1 MNTTRA
7 RRTVHHIS
15 FQLSVDNATPSGE
28 QVTNVSGVI
37 SPFHCKKSPLPR
49 SSTLVQVQR
58 NSSRV
63 RRRSPLCHDV
73 LEFMLD
79 GASMSSQESLD
90 VTESCDSQRCNQVA
104 SLEPHTSEPLGCQQF
119 EANSMDISDNDESGS
134 DVSGDEDS
142 DEGFDGQC
150 DGMSLTATSE
160 STAEC
165 SRSQSHRSSKSNSS
179 NSSYGS
185 STSSES
191 ALTWWRRHFK
201 SKPKTQPPAA
211 DFTNSLLRRSTVS
224 AHASRPRPASTAGNT
239 PILTKL
245 KRSVSSKSATRLL
258 PTSASKQAHAAADTA
273 QQQSKLAR
281 ASFISGSLLSRSK
294 TTKASEIM
302 PVPAPAALA
311 KSALS
316 ASSNETRSKSNM
328 PAQTHSDS
336 IPEDTF
342 VSRWTMLKCKGMEN
356 LHVVSVPARCESL
369 NHKDAFLFYP
379 CLFHSLDAAQ
389 YAAEALNIS
398 AADTANNTLTAKP
411 ACGTK
416 RVHGGTLLAQEYNR
430 RKSVYSLASRTIYI
444 WLGAHASAIKR
455 DAITRVAMEIRDK
468 ELMSKA
474 AIVVVDESAAANSA
488 RKQFFAQL
496 HRAET
501 GAGHMLTDELSA
513 MCSRITPLSRAGD
526 DMDFEKAL
534 QRRKVMYGFWEAIP
548 PATIIAADTYVNAA
562 ALQKVPAGGA
572 IILDTWSDVFI
583 WWRNEPCNPA
593 VRRCA
598 VNFANML
605 VKDAS
610 IPPRPQSASV
620 WYEVQGFEHV
630 IFKTKFPDWPFVFAS
645 SMGAA
650 EVVRQMVSDSAPPPL
665 ALPVRSISRHSR
677 PVAVV

>member
-1 MNTTRA
+1 MY
-7 RRTVHHIS
+7 I
-15 FQLSVDNATPSGE
+15 E
-28 QVTNVSGVI
+28 Q
-37 SPFHCKKSPLPR
+37 
-49 SSTLVQVQR
+49 
-58 NSSRV
+58 
-63 RRRSPLCHDV
+63 
-73 LEFMLD
+73 
-79 GASMSSQESLD
+79 
-90 VTESCDSQRCNQVA
+90 
-104 SLEPHTSEPLGCQQF
+104 
-119 EANSMDISDNDESGS
+119 MDAGDNDESGS
-134 DVSGDEDS
+134 DISGNQDS

-150 DGMSLTATSE
+150 DNLSLTATSE
-160 STAEC
+160 TTAEC
-165 SRSQSHRSSKSNSS
+165 SRSQSYSSGKSNSS
-179 NSSYGS
+179 NSSSSSSS

-191 ALTWWRRHFK
+191 VLTWWKRHFK
-201 SKPKTQPPAA
+201 ARPKTQPPVA

-224 AHASRPRPASTAGNT
+224 AHASRPRPASTAGNN

-245 KRSVSSKSATRLL
+245 KRSVSSKSSTRLI
-258 PTSASKQAHAAADTA
+258 PMPSTKQTHAAADTA
-273 QQQSKLAR
+273 PQQQQPKLAR
-281 ASFISGSLLSRSK
+281 ASLISGSLLSRAKS
-294 TTKASEIM
+294 TKANGI
-302 PVPAPAALA
+302 VPIHAPETPEQLDSG
-311 KSALS
+311 K
-316 ASSNETRSKSNM
+316 ETRNKVDV
-328 PAQTHSDS
+328 PAQTPTNS

-379 CLFHSLDAAQ
+379 CVFHSLDTAHH
-389 YAAEALNIS
+389 AAENAAGTS
-398 AADTANNTLTAKP
+398 AADAASADYALAAK
-411 ACGTK
+411 GTSDTR
-416 RVHGGTLLAQEYNR
+416 RVHSGTLLSQEYNR
-430 RKSVYSLASRTIYI
+430 RKSVYSLASRTIYV

-468 ELMSKA
+468 ELMNKA
-474 AIVVVDESAAANSA
+474 AIVVVDESAASNGA

-501 GAGHMLTDELSA
+501 GSGHILAAELSA
-513 MCSRITPLSRAGD
+513 MSSRITPLDRAGD

-534 QRRKVMYGFWEAIP
+534 QRRKVVYGFWEAVP

-572 IILDTWSDVFI
+572 IVLDTWSDVFI

-605 VKDAS
+605 VKDTS

-620 WYEVQGFEHV
+620 WHEVQGFEHV

-645 SMGAA
+645 SMGTS

>member
-1 MNTTRA
+1 
-7 RRTVHHIS
+7 
-15 FQLSVDNATPSGE
+15 
-28 QVTNVSGVI
+28 
-37 SPFHCKKSPLPR
+37 
-49 SSTLVQVQR
+49 
-58 NSSRV
+58 
-63 RRRSPLCHDV
+63 
-73 LEFMLD
+73 
-79 GASMSSQESLD
+79 
-90 VTESCDSQRCNQVA
+90 
-104 SLEPHTSEPLGCQQF
+104 
-119 EANSMDISDNDESGS
+119 MDAGDNDESSS
-134 DVSGDEDS
+134 DISGNEDS

-150 DGMSLTATSE
+150 DGLSLTATSE

-165 SRSQSHRSSKSNSS
+165 SRSQSHSSSKSSSS
-179 NSSYGS
+179 NSSRSSS

-191 ALTWWRRHFK
+191 ALTWWRRHFRA
-201 SKPKTQPPAA
+201 KPKTQPPVA
-211 DFTNSLLRRSTVS
+211 DFTSSLLRRSTVS
-224 AHASRPRPASTAGNT
+224 AHASRPRPASTAGNN

-245 KRSVSSKSATRLL
+245 KRSMSSKSSTRLL
-258 PTSASKQAHAAADTA
+258 STPSSKQTHAVADTA
-273 QQQSKLAR
+273 PPPLPHQQQQQQQQPKLTR
-281 ASFISGSLLSRSK
+281 ASFISSSLLSRSK
-294 TTKASEIM
+294 PTKADEA
-302 PVPAPAALA
+302 VPDRASAKPEQPA
-311 KSALS
+311 
-316 ASSNETRSKSNM
+316 SNNEARNKTNM
-328 PAQTHSDS
+328 PARMPSDS
-336 IPEDTF
+336 ILEDTF

-379 CLFHSLDAAQ
+379 CVFHSLDTAHHV
-389 YAAEALNIS
+389 AENAGAS
-398 AADTANNTLTAKP
+398 AADAASTDYALTAKGTG
-411 ACGTK
+411 GTK
-416 RVHGGTLLAQEYNR
+416 RVHSGTLLAQEYNR

-468 ELMSKA
+468 ELLNKA
-474 AIVVVDESAAANSA
+474 AIVVVDESAAADSA

-496 HRAET
+496 HRAEA
-501 GAGHMLTDELSA
+501 GAGHTLTAELSA
-513 MCSRITPLSRAGD
+513 MSSRITPLSRAGD

-534 QRRKVMYGFWEAIP
+534 QRRKVVYGFWEAIP

-572 IILDTWSDVFI
+572 IVLDTWSDVFI

-605 VKDAS
+605 VKDTS

-620 WYEVQGFEHV
+620 WHEVQGFEHI

-645 SMGAA
+645 SMGATEA
-650 EVVRQMVSDSAPPPL
+650 VRQMVSDSAPPPL